1 MATLCKGKAKCRWKP
16 PTAGM
21 PLSLEAG
28 SLEVLKTAEA
38 GYGRCLLSG
47 PPGGSGGVAPEG
59 NSSPSPG
66 VLPQQTTQ
74 GPAQRAGAPGA
85 VRRREVT
92 PRYRVGT
99 CFAPQM
105 LFSGEAVSQGK
116 DVSPARGGENTHLL
130 SGGLRGTDSGLKTTA
145 KVAPAR
151 GSSKTRHKTR
161 AALCAHSCTL

>member
-1 MATLCKGKAKCRWKP
+1 
-16 PTAGM
+16 M
-21 PLSLEAG
+21 PLGAARRRAASFSRGGGPWRE
-28 SLEVLKTAEA
+28 SKTAAA

-74 GPAQRAGAPGA
+74 GPAQRPGAPGA

-105 LFSGEAVSQGK
+105 LFSGEAASQGK
-116 DVSPARGGENTHLL
+116 DVSPARCGENTHLL
-130 SGGLRGTDSGLKTTA
+130 SGGLRGTDSGLKATA

-161 AALCAHSCTL
+161 VALCAHSCTL